1 MIFNLLIDKVMNFS
15 RLRHNFLPLF
25 CFLCGLLRHNFLPLF
40 CFLCGLLPDTSAGK
54 YHLILNDR

>member
-25 CFLCGLLRHNFLPLF
+25 CFLCGLL
-40 CFLCGLLPDTSAGK
+40 PDTSAGK